1 METKIINKFEC
12 PDCGMEFVAE
22 TSRAGCPKC
31 GGICDASSREIF
43 DPGASQEADEGKND
57 LPAVRKVL
65 LRLCSRSYDVTFKG
79 TEWEGFVDEALDE
92 LQPYLKA

>member
-43 DPGASQEADEGKND
+43 DPGAFRKPTRGKITF
-57 LPAVRKVL
+57 PRFG
-65 LRLCSRSYDVTFKG
+65 RSFS
-79 TEWEGFVDEALDE
+79 GFVAG
-92 LQPYLKA
+92 PMM